1 MSGAK
6 TGNGL
11 LPFRVSICGVDEL
24 HGFAGAGISDVLSI
38 LDPGHPE
45 PEAFRHYR
53 AHRRTSLR
61 FHDVVLPA
69 EGYALPGRGDVRRI
83 LEFGADLGAARDA
96 SHLLVH
102 CYAGVSRST
111 AAAAILMAQANP
123 GEEGRAFLSLLEIRP
138 RAWPNSRMVELAD
151 ELLARRGRL
160 RAGLD
165 AYYRAA
171 LGRYAGLADYIR
183 AIGGRDHELPEDAG

>member
-1 MSGAK
+1 MSGA
-6 TGNGL
+6 L
-11 LPFRVSICGVDEL
+11 LPVRLSVCGVVEL
-24 HGFAGAGISDVLSI
+24 DGFAAAGVSDVLSI
-38 LDPGHPE
+38 LDPGQPE
-45 PEAFRHYR
+45 PAAFRTY
-53 AHRRTSLR
+53 APHRRTALR

-69 EGYALPGRGDVRRI
+69 AGYAPPGRGDVGRI
-83 LEFGADLGAARDA
+83 LEFGMSLGAVRDA

-123 GEEGRAFLSLLEIRP
+123 GQEERAFLSLLEIRP

-151 ELLARRGRL
+151 ELLARRGAL

-171 LGRYAGLADYIR
+171 LGRYAGMAEYIR
-183 AIGGRDHELPEDAG
+183 SIGGRDHELPEDAR